1 MTGSFDDSGPGRSA
15 YDASSVA
22 GARDHTGRQDVALAR
37 SAHEAAD
44 NATLIQDAQ
53 SLLESFAGRDAAVLL
68 ASVTEL
74 CRLLTIRGAS
84 RRAEVLLRQ
93 MLPIG
98 EQHLDRDH
106 VALGHVLHEL
116 AHIYLREARYTD
128 AEPLLHRLYYM
139 QCRRC
144 GKDHPDAAA
153 VLASLARVRQALGQ
167 HDEAEAMWR
176 QVIAVC
182 ESTLGSQ
189 HVATTTAVERLAES
203 CAARGK
209 HREAGQLRA
218 QATSMRDA
226 PMSRALLAPIDQ
238 MAEPSAAKIAP
249 PEPAAVSEPAE
260 APAAPRHTLV
270 VLPSSSGA
278 LTVGEQPAAAAAAS
292 STTQETLLAIHAEL
306 QAGSAGAGD
315 TRVRRRWPA
324 FAAAAAVIALVGG
337 LTASGAATTFGAR
350 PNDGAPTWAVWNPPA
365 PLVAASD
372 PALSPPAESAL
383 YEVRLAA
390 EVPHAL
396 DAPTMRPLIRA
407 HLIGPAP
414 RLPLPEILADRKL
427 DDEVVVRFV
436 VDASG
441 VPDTTSLAVVRT
453 PHEVL
458 TDVVRRAIPELRFHP
473 ARRALPG
480 APGEPDVVEMSFR
493 FSRSVP

>member
-1 MTGSFDDSGPGRSA
+1 VASPTQVTGSADDSGHGRSA
-15 YDASSVA
+15 NDAPGA
-22 GARDHTGRQDVALAR
+22 AARDRTGQHDGALAR
-37 SAHEAAD
+37 TSHDPTD

-84 RRAEVLLRQ
+84 RRAELLLQQ

-116 AHIYLREARYTD
+116 AHIYLREARHAD
-128 AEPLLHRLYYM
+128 AEPLLQRLYYM

-167 HDEAEAMWR
+167 HDDAEAMWR
-176 QVIAVC
+176 QVISVC
-182 ESTLGSQ
+182 ERSLGSQ

-209 HREAGQLRA
+209 HREAVHLRA
-218 QATSMRDA
+218 QATSMRET
-226 PMSRALLAPIDQ
+226 PSQVAL
-238 MAEPSAAKIAP
+238 
-249 PEPAAVSEPAE
+249 
-260 APAAPRHTLV
+260 PAAPSHALV

-278 LTVGEQPAAAAAAS
+278 LAVGERPTLVAAS
-292 STTQETLLAIHAEL
+292 SPTTQDALLAIHAEL
-306 QAGSAGAGD
+306 QATNDATHGAG
-315 TRVRRRWPA
+315 RRRRWPV
-324 FAAAAAVIALVGG
+324 FAAAAAVLGLLGG
-337 LTASGAATTFGAR
+337 LTASGAASTFGAR
-350 PNDGAPTWAVWNPPA
+350 PGDGAPTWAAW
-365 PLVAASD
+365 
-372 PALSPPAESAL
+372 SPPKPTSPGQDSAGSAATERAL

-390 EVPHAL
+390 EVPDGT
-396 DAPTMRPLIRA
+396 DAPTIRPLTHAR
-407 HLIGPAP
+407 LIGPTP
-414 RLPLPEILADRKL
+414 RLPLPEILADRRI
-427 DDEVVVRFV
+427 DDEVVVRFA

-453 PHEVL
+453 PHGVL
-458 TDVVRRAIPELRFHP
+458 TDVVRRAIPDLRFEP
-473 ARRALPG
+473 ARRGIPG
-480 APGEPDVVEMSFR
+480 APGEPDVVEMAFR
-493 FSRSVP
+493 FSRAVQ